1 MILPFLVIAPSPLGG
16 RGVFT
21 TEAIEEDVTIEISP
35 VLLFNA
41 EERKNLEATLLYN
54 YIFEWNEPANHVALG
69 LGYLSMY
76 NHQYQA
82 NCRYDMNYD
91 NQTMQITT
99 VKKILPGDELFI
111 NYNGTA
117 DDTTPVWFD
126 ANKNI

>member
-1 MILPFLVIAPSPLGG
+1 MILPFLVIAPSPVGG
-16 RGVFT
+16 KGVFT
-21 TEAIEEDVTIEISP
+21 TEVIEEGITIEISP

-54 YIFEWNEPANHVALG
+54 YIFEWNDPINYVALG

-76 NHQYQA
+76 NHQYRA
-82 NCRYDMNYD
+82 NCRYDMDYE

-99 VKKILPGDELFI
+99 VKKVLQGEELFI

-126 ANKNI
+126 TNEK